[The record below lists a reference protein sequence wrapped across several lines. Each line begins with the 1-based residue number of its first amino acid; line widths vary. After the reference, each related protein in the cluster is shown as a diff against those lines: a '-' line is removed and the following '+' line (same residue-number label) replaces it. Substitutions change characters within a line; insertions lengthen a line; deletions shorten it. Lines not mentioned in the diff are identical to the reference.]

1 MVFQNN
7 SLTYSRLSIGI
18 PDAASKLKLGC
29 LSSFLSKRGLGKVAY
44 FRHYIFL
51 LPIDSLMSKAV
62 DTVNKD
68 IRWKG
73 ENKPADL
80 DFADDIALTA
90 DSIEDLQIITTNLE
104 KAVAKVGLKINQD
117 KTKVMVIQQKVSDR
131 TSYEIKVEGKTIG
144 TVNKFKYLGSVIS
157 TNGNVDGDINNEN
170 W

>member
-1 MVFQNN
+1 
-7 SLTYSRLSIGI
+7 
-18 PDAASKLKLGC
+18 
-29 LSSFLSKRGLGKVAY
+29 
-44 FRHYIFL
+44 
-51 LPIDSLMSKAV
+51 MSKAV

-104 KAVAKVGLKINQD
+104 KAAAKVGLKINQD

-131 TSYEIKVEGKTIG
+131 TSYGIKVEGKTIG
-144 TVNKFKYLGSVIS
+144 TVDKFKYLGSVIS
-157 TNGNVDGDINNEN
+157 TNGNVDDDINNEN